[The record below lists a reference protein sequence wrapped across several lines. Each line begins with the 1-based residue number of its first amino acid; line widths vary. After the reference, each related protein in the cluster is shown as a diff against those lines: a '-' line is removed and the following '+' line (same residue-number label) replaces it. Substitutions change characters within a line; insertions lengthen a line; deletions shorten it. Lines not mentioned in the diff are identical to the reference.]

1 MLKFWVKLLLFLTF
15 AFVFFKTRAQSIEEA
30 RLLNQLNQKIT
41 PSERINILNNLNVLY
56 QNQNLVQ
63 QKNILSKLEKI
74 KKNKIAETDLNII
87 KLNLA
92 EDLLYQKKLS
102 DFEKYFKY
110 DIDKLT
116 FEDPNLNARLQWLR
130 VESAYF
136 FQRDDFLTIARD
148 FLSRAK
154 KSRKNQIISK
164 AYYMIGWA
172 FAYKNQSDS
181 SFYYGKLATDFAER
195 SNSKTK
201 FALSLRNQAK
211 LSLFFG
217 RNNDAVMKE
226 LEFLQV
232 ANELPN
238 ELLIAL
244 ANMDLGFILLD
255 SENFEGASIYFQ
267 HAEQIGEN
275 KLDDYQIA
283 LLNFGQILCNIK
295 QGNVKSAKQILLQI
309 KTNNIILKS
318 EELQG
323 HLLLAQATL
332 LAAESKWKAAREFY
346 ISAISHFEKLND
358 SQKLGMCYQQ
368 IAKCLI
374 KLNRFREAEQAVLQS
389 IENNYRLTFF
399 DSNENYKLLAEIY
412 EATNR
417 SAEAFK
423 NQRVYLENIQKTS
436 ISKDAVVINELAE
449 SNLREE
455 REKLIQI
462 QNSAIEKERSEKEKI
477 EAQRM
482 RNFLVSIIIAL
493 VLILGLIILFLR
505 TKQIR
510 SQQVQ
515 REAEMSQTL
524 LRTQMNPHFIFNAM
538 SVIQSYIYTHTP
550 EKSSKFLVNFSKLM
564 RLILENSPKEFIPL
578 ELEEEILEKYLNT
591 QKLRFEERFL
601 FELDFD
607 SDLIYEKAMVPPM
620 ITQPFVENAIEHGQ
634 LHTVE
639 NGRINISVK
648 RKGDMLEIIVCD
660 NGIGRKSSGIT
671 KKIKTHKSM
680 AINMTRERIEIL
692 NRKYRTSGN
701 LSIEDFDPETGRG
714 TKVTILLPLKFEK

>member
-1 MLKFWVKLLLFLTF
+1 MFRLVLFRFFIFQFWFFHSFLF
-15 AFVFFKTRAQSIEEA
+15 AQEMREGKTQT
-30 RLLNQLNQKIT
+30 QKIK
-41 PSERINILNNLNVLY
+41 SWNDLNLVY
-56 QNQNLVQ
+56 KNQNLIKQHEILRKLEKEKSKVVLKSDLDLIELNLNEELFS
-63 QKNILSKLEKI
+63 QKNI
-74 KKNKIAETDLNII
+74 T
-87 KLNLA
+87 
-92 EDLLYQKKLS
+92 
-102 DFEKYFKY
+102 DFESQFKNGFE
-110 DIDKLT
+110 KLT
-116 FEDPNLNARLQWLR
+116 FDVLLNARQQTLR
-130 VESAYF
+130 VEYAYF
-136 FQRDDFLTIARD
+136 FQKDNYLKIANDFLTN
-148 FLSRAK
+148 AK
-154 KSRKNQIISK
+154 KCRKNQIISQ
-164 AYYMIGWA
+164 AYVTMSWA
-172 FAYKNQSDS
+172 YAYRNLPDS
-181 SFYYGKLATDFAER
+181 SLRCGELATEFSQR

-201 FALSLRNQAK
+201 FALSLRNHAK
-211 LSLFFG
+211 LFLFFG
-217 RNNDAVMKE
+217 RNNDAVIKD

-232 ANELPN
+232 ANELQN

-255 SENFEGASIYFQ
+255 SDNFEGASIYFRR
-267 HAEQIGEN
+267 AELIGEK
-275 KLDDYQIA
+275 KLDDYQKTF
-283 LLNFGQILCNIK
+283 LNIGQALCNIK
-295 QGNVKSAKQILLQI
+295 QGNVKTAKQIILKI

-332 LAAESKWKAAREFY
+332 FAAESKWKDARKLY

-358 SQKLGMCYQQ
+358 SQKLGICYQQ

-374 KLNRFREAEQAVLQS
+374 KLNRFLEAEQAVIQS
-389 IENNYRLTFF
+389 IENNFRLTMF
-399 DSNENYKLLAEIY
+399 DSNENYKLLSEIY
-412 EATNR
+412 VSTNR
-417 SAEAFK
+417 PVEAFK
-423 NQRVYLENIQKTS
+423 NQRVFMENMQKSS

-462 QNSAIEKERSEKEKI
+462 QNTAIEKERSEKDKL

-482 RNFLVSIIIAL
+482 RNFLVSIIVAL

-538 SVIQSYIYTHTP
+538 SVIQSYIYTHSP

-591 QKLRFEERFL
+591 QKLRFEDRFL
-601 FELDFD
+601 FDLDFD
-607 SDLIYEKAMVPPM
+607 EDLIFQKAMVAPM

-639 NGRINISVK
+639 NGRINISAK
-648 RKGDMLEIIVCD
+648 RNRNMLEIIVCD
-660 NGIGRKSSGIT
+660 NGIGRKSSAST
-671 KKIKTHKSM
+671 KKIKTHNSM

-692 NRKYRTSGN
+692 NRKYRSNGALN
-701 LSIEDFDPETGRG
+701 IEDLDPETGRG